1 MARRWW
7 LFVLVALAVAFVP
20 IPAAGRRPAERR
32 IRIEA
37 TARGFE
43 PSVVRVNRG
52 DRVTLHLVS
61 TDVVHGLYLDGY
73 GLAVSS
79 NPGQSDSLT
88 FVAGRAGTF
97 RFRCSVSCGALHP
110 FLIGKLTVGRNDL
123 FWRAAGLAL
132 LIAFAASW
140 RRLPS

>member
-1 MARRWW
+1 MAA
-7 LFVLVALAVAFVP
+7 LVVAFVP
-20 IPAAGRRPAERR
+20 APAAARRPAERR

-52 DRVTLHLVS
+52 DRVTVHLVS

-73 GLAVSS
+73 GLAVASD
-79 NPGQSDSLT
+79 PGQSDSLT
-88 FVAGRAGTF
+88 FVADRAGAF

-132 LIAFAASW
+132 LVAFALPW
-140 RRLPS
+140 GRLR

>member
-1 MARRWW
+1 MA
-7 LFVLVALAVAFVP
+7 ALAVAFVP
-20 IPAAGRRPAERR
+20 VPAAARRPVERR
-32 IRIEA
+32 LRIEA

-52 DRVTLHLVS
+52 DRVTLHLVA

-73 GLAVSS
+73 GLTVTAD
-79 NPGQSDSLT
+79 PGRSDSLT
-88 FVAGRAGTF
+88 FIADRDGAF

-123 FWRAAGLAL
+123 LWRAAGLAL
-132 LIAFAASW
+132 VIAFAVSW
-140 RRLPS
+140 RPR

>member
-1 MARRWW
+1 MG
-7 LFVLVALAVAFVP
+7 ALAVAWLPV
-20 IPAAGRRPAERR
+20 PAASRRPAHRR

-52 DRVTLHLVS
+52 DRVTLVLVA

-73 GLAVSS
+73 GLAVTSD
-79 NPGQSDSLT
+79 PGQADSLT
-88 FVAGRAGTF
+88 FVADRAGAY

-123 FWRAAGLAL
+123 LWRAAGLAL
-132 LIAFAASW
+132 LIAFAVSW
-140 RRLPS
+140 RRLR